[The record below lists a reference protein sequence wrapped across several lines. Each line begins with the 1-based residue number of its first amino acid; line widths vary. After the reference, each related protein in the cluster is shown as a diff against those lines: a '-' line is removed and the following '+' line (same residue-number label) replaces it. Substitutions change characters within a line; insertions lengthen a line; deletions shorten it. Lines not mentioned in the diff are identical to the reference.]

1 MSVLVYIDQSNGV
14 AKKASLEAAYYG
26 SKIAAK
32 KGIEAIGIFLGE
44 ADASAL
50 ASLGNFG
57 LTKVMHA
64 NEAEFNHFDSKAAA
78 KAVANAAAACGADCV
93 VVPFNQNGQ
102 SLAPRI
108 SVRMKAGYVPGA
120 SALPDGEGQLSK
132 AVFSGK
138 SYADY
143 KVLTD
148 KEVIGLSANSVQI
161 EKSESIASVEAFASG
176 VGAADFT
183 IKVIKVETID
193 GEIPLTEAEIVVS
206 AGRGLKGPE
215 NWGMIEDLA
224 KTLGAATACSRPVS
238 DVGWRPHHEHVG
250 QTGVTV
256 KPNLY
261 FAIGISGAIQHL
273 AGVNQ
278 SKVMV
283 VINNDPEAPFFKSA
297 DYGIVGDAFAVVPA
311 LLEEVKKFKTST
323 H

>member
-14 AKKASLEAAYYG
+14 AKKASLEAAFYG
-26 SKIAAK
+26 SKIAAT
-32 KGIEAIGIFLGE
+32 KGTEAIGVFLGE

-50 ASLGNFG
+50 AGLGNYG
-57 LTKVMHA
+57 LTKVMHV
-64 NEAEFNHFDSKAAA
+64 NEAGFNHFDSKAAT
-78 KAVANAAAACGADCV
+78 KAVANAAVACAADCV
-93 VVPFNQNGQ
+93 VVPFNQNGKII
-102 SLAPRI
+102 APRL
-108 SVRMKAGYVPGA
+108 SVRMKAGYVPGT
-120 SALPDGEGQLSK
+120 SALPDGEGQLRK

-138 SYADY
+138 AYADY
-143 KVLTD
+143 KVLTAT
-148 KEVIGLSANSVQI
+148 EVIGLSANSIQI
-161 EKSESIASVEAFASG
+161 EKTDTTANIEAFASG
-176 VGAADFT
+176 VDASDFSV
-183 IKVIKVETID
+183 KVLRLETVE

-224 KTLGAATACSRPVS
+224 KSLGAATACSRPVS
-238 DVGWRPHHEHVG
+238 DIGWRPHHEHVG

-297 DYGIVGDAFAVVPA
+297 DYGIIGDAFEVIPS
-311 LLEEVKKFKTST
+311 LLAEVKKFKAGN
-323 H
+323 